1 MTTSGDSSLRLPFPP
16 VLGLTES
23 WWVEKKEMGKNK
35 MKWRF
40 LWWSRL
46 TLADA
51 RTSCIF
57 PMFRSNYSFVTRTT
71 RSTLPCPPRIYCCF
85 WFVFVVFYPMLLML
99 VHNSLATVAFQ
110 SIVSHGCQRDQL
122 HRCVKTAEPL
132 LRNPDYVVPATL
144 SDVSTHCRS
153 LHSADTS
160 RFSIVTFLWW
170 KLTTGNFFVL
180 TLKNRDW
187 IYRLHQRLRHD
198 LPDKR

>member
-1 MTTSGDSSLRLPFPP
+1 MHAQVVFSQCFDQITPLSRAQLVLLYP
-16 VLGLTES
+16 V
-23 WWVEKKEMGKNK
+23 
-35 MKWRF
+35 
-40 LWWSRL
+40 
-46 TLADA
+46 
-51 RTSCIF
+51 
-57 PMFRSNYSFVTRTT
+57 P
-71 RSTLPCPPRIYCCF
+71 PPRIYCCF

-160 RFSIVTFLWW
+160 CFSIVTFLWW
-170 KLTTGNFFVL
+170 KLTTGIFLFFNFKESGL
-180 TLKNRDW
+180 NLSIASETTPWSAWRAIGDNNNCKSR
-187 IYRLHQRLRHD
+187 
-198 LPDKR
+198 

>member
-1 MTTSGDSSLRLPFPP
+1 MA
-16 VLGLTES
+16 
-23 WWVEKKEMGKNK
+23 
-35 MKWRF
+35 F

-71 RSTLPCPPRIYCCF
+71 RSPLSMLCPQIYCCF
-85 WFVFVVFYPMLLML
+85 WFVFVVFFFYPILMT

-153 LHSADTS
+153 LHSADMKC
-160 RFSIVTFLWW
+160 FLVAFVWR
-170 KLTTGNFFVL
+170 NFNKISLNL
-180 TLKNRDW
+180 TLKNRQW
-187 IYRLHQRLRHD
+187 IHRLHQRLRND
-198 LPDKR
+198 LPDER